1 MTNTQIPL
9 SKFQMIKSKVIPLAG
24 IFWLASLSNAHAY
37 IDPSMG
43 AFILQGVLGAFAG
56 IMLFFSQLRE
66 RLLSF
71 FGIESKNSEKT
82 KVAADSANQD
92 KK

>member
-9 SKFQMIKSKVIPLAG
+9 PKFQMIKSKVIPLAG

-56 IMLFFSQLRE
+56 IVLFFSQLRE

-71 FGIESKNSEKT
+71 FGIKSKNSEKN
-82 KVAADSANQD
+82 KVAADSPNED
-92 KK
+92 GK